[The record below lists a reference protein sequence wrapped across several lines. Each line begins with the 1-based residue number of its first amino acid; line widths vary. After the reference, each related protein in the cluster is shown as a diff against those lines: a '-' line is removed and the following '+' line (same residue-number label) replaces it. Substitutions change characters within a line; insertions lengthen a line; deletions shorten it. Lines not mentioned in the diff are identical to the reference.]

1 MIIRHKIQ
9 DTKHKTPDTRRQTQ
23 ERQPKKWLAVFLCV
37 VGLWL
42 GGNSSLIFAQTDSIP
57 TPVRNKKIGQIPR
70 VAALRAAVLPGWGQ
84 IYNKK
89 YWKLPL
95 VYGGAAGIGYGIY
108 WNNAQYQFFR
118 NTYQEAFLSGNPRN
132 INLQRAEVLRNEFR
146 RNKEQLIIAG
156 ILFYGL
162 TIVDAIVDAHF
173 STYDI
178 SDDLSLRYFPKIDF
192 SPQGQSYF
200 AFTLQLQRKK

>member
-1 MIIRHKIQ
+1 MQ
-9 DTKHKTPDTRRQTQ
+9 DTGYKTQ
-23 ERQPKKWLAVFLCV
+23 EARVTSLNIKFFALILLTLPILLP
-37 VGLWL
+37 
-42 GGNSSLIFAQTDSIP
+42 SSFAFAQIDTLP
-57 TPVRNKKIGQIPR
+57 KELFLKKKLGQSPR
-70 VAALRAAVLPGWGQ
+70 EAALRAAVLPGWGQ
-84 IYNKK
+84 FYNKK
-89 YWKLPL
+89 YWKIPL

-118 NTYQEAFLSGNPRN
+118 NSYQEAFLSGNPQN
-132 INLQRAEVLRNEFR
+132 LNLQRIEVLRNDFR
-146 RNKEQLIIAG
+146 RNKEQLIIFG

-192 SPQGQSYF
+192 SPQGQSYL
-200 AFTLQLQRKK
+200 AFSLQIQRKK